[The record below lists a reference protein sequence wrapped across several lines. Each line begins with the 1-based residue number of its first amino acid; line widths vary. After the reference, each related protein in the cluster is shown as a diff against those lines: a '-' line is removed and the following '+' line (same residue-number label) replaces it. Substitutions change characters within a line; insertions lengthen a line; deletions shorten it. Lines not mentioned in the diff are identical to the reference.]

1 MAIHIVLS
9 LMTES
14 QTIGLSIY
22 SILNSASILLGL
34 AISKHLVM
42 MNGGILGV
50 TSNVGQGS
58 TFYFTWPVALVSVS
72 TKPRPPRSLAVH
84 PVLSAELSLETRAV
98 VVEPVTEARH
108 QLGWILS
115 QQGVHVTLY
124 ENFETVVQDELA
136 RNPHLLGDD
145 GAVLT
150 ANHRPNAHFFFCTR
164 SSTVDITVETARALG
179 EIFKKRNA
187 KAKLEG
193 DQHYKDHILS
203 IVLVIFSSPQGR
215 SLARDMIKRIRAN
228 GLEDTL
234 HCRYVV
240 KPVKPDRVVECLQ
253 LTDSPTSAYRSS
265 GGSSS
270 RQHHHQ
276 QQQRQDASSQARR
289 WAAQFHSDNSADTS
303 ASQVI
308 PADGNLSLV
317 SSDYDTDNYYN
328 KNTPESSSLDPDG
341 EADTIVGSNNSKS
354 RLHVNGVNGSLPP
367 STDSGYE
374 IDRRLDFATSKPVG
388 TPPRRIR
395 LARTTGPKSS
405 AGTSTDD
412 TKLPTRSNPA
422 FSNRAARAAAGK
434 RERKEKCVLCVED
447 NIINLR
453 VSIIYIFRMLCPDF
467 VPFENQAVH

>member
-1 MAIHIVLS
+1 MLFIR
-9 LMTES
+9 
-14 QTIGLSIY
+14 
-22 SILNSASILLGL
+22 SILKSSFFFLTILLGL

-50 TSNVGQGS
+50 TSNIGQGS

-72 TKPRPPRSLAVH
+72 TKPRPARSLAIHSVI
-84 PVLSAELSLETRAV
+84 STELALEIRAV
-98 VVEPVTEARH
+98 VVEPVAESRQ

-115 QQGVHVTLY
+115 QQGVQVTLY
-124 ENFETVVQDELA
+124 ESFETVVLDEQA
-136 RNPHLLGDD
+136 RSPHLLGDD
-145 GAVLT
+145 GAILA
-150 ANHRPNAHFFFCTR
+150 ANHRPNVHFFFCAR
-164 SSTVDITVETARALG
+164 SNTADDTVETARALG
-179 EIFKKRNA
+179 EIFRERNA
-187 KAKLEG
+187 KAKMEG
-193 DQHYKDHILS
+193 DQHYRDHILS

-253 LTDSPTSAYRSS
+253 LTESSTSAYRSNGS
-265 GGSSS
+265 SSS

-276 QQQRQDASSQARR
+276 QQQRQDALAEARR
-289 WAAQFHSDNSADTS
+289 QAAQAHSDNAGDTS

-308 PADGNLSLV
+308 LADGNLSLV

-341 EADTIVGSNNSKS
+341 EADTIVGSRNTTS
-354 RLHVNGVNGSLPP
+354 RLHVNGILRP
-367 STDSGYE
+367 STDSGPE
-374 IDRRLDFATSKPVG
+374 IDRRLDVTASKPAV
-388 TPPRRIR
+388 TPLRRIR
-395 LARTTGPKSS
+395 LARSTSGPKSS

-412 TKLPTRSNPA
+412 PKLLTRSNPA

-434 RERKEKCVLCVED
+434 RERKGKCVLCVED

-453 VSIIYIFRMLCPDF
+453 VSIFF
-467 VPFENQAVH
+467 VAVCVQTVPLELHAVSLTGHHFIRV